1 MKKNKRHLYKRLP
14 KYALGTMKPM
24 DSGYQRGMIGSSA
37 KFDTEQ
43 NMSLEPETQAIR
55 KSALPNAL
63 GYIQQQTPY
72 ITEMLKS
79 STNASANTVAN
90 TANAITNTSNT
101 MANFSTGIQSF
112 TPTVLSPGAS
122 VQMTNGWTGGFNYH
136 LGRDAVNALT
146 SSANAGAGATLGSVG
161 SNVTPTIG
169 KNFAQNLFEH
179 GAGKIGEQAVKESAK
194 RAGTSTLGTAMGVV
208 GTALGG
214 YTMANQIAGF
224 GDHRSASDMFAN
236 VGRQHI
242 TTDMG
247 NSYTNYN
254 GVNAGQE
261 LAYEKANARSKQLG
275 FGMNAIGTGASLGG
289 TIGSIV
295 PGLGNALG
303 AGIGAIG
310 GLILGG
316 LGSLFGWGDNSEEIE
331 RLTRLTNDNIAMY
344 NRQQESVAKSK
355 DVAAEFSDRQNIP
368 AAADGKSAYS
378 SMGSLKK
385 YSVGKSYSIGPH
397 GWSKEINSLGTG
409 QEVIWD
415 TDSRNPEGEIVP
427 GNPKEG
433 DVKPMSVDEY
443 DPSVVISL
451 QNPYHPIA
459 KIIVKEQKKLNKI
472 QANASGSKEQQELQ
486 IREAEKMKQINNEKM
501 KAISMYNPANLKR
514 NKYSNGKPYT
524 DIEDYLFK
532 PTELETNNSSSFGLN
547 GVLKGLAM
555 ATPHM
560 WGFLQNAANYR
571 KDKYGDIRSYNP
583 YVGDT
588 LSERAINDL
597 HRIRFNAQP
606 YYNEARKQLNY
617 ANFNTSRNAGLGAGG
632 IEMAKNANF
641 LGYLDKMKDI
651 NSLANEFN
659 AKHATT
665 AAQLAAQVGQ
675 TNQARQI
682 AGNTSWYQWLR
693 EAAAAKH
700 ANLRTDQLNMY
711 KTFGQG
717 VEDFAKSVYA
727 DRAAKMNERM
737 MGMYGQQLTNDK
749 IKLLHDLN
757 MWNPTQT
764 IPSLPKKSET
774 ELDENTLRY
783 LREELAKQ
791 QLLKYGAS

>member
-14 KYALGTMKPM
+14 KYALGTMKPF
-24 DSGYQRGMIGSSA
+24 DLGYQPGRGIGNT
-37 KFDTEQ
+37 KFNTEQ

-63 GYIQQQTPY
+63 GYITQQTPY
-72 ITEMLKS
+72 ITEGLKAPQQTTTTTAS
-79 STNASANTVAN
+79 TSLGTIGGTPASTLPVKSLNLSTTPLPKTPTWQPPEFITSGITHTIDSTGSTITNA
-90 TANAITNTSNT
+90 
-101 MANFSTGIQSF
+101 
-112 TPTVLSPGAS
+112 AS
-122 VQMTNGWTGGFNYH
+122 GGFSYN
-136 LGRDAVNALT
+136 LSQDAVKALSEYAGEET
-146 SSANAGAGATLGSVG
+146 VKQGAKSAT
-161 SNVTPTIG
+161 
-169 KNFAQNLFEH
+169 
-179 GAGKIGEQAVKESAK
+179 
-194 RAGTSTLGTAMGVV
+194 TSTLGAAMGAV
-208 GTALGG
+208 GTALGA
-214 YTMANQIAGF
+214 YTMANQIADF
-224 GDHRSASDMFAN
+224 GSHRNSSDMMAN
-236 VGRQHI
+236 VGRQHV
-242 TTDMG
+242 TTDYG
-247 NSYTNYN
+247 NQYTAYN
-254 GVNAGQE
+254 GVNKNQE
-261 LAYEKANARSKQLG
+261 IVYERANTRSKQLG

-289 TIGSIV
+289 MLGSLGALGSIGG
-295 PGLGNALG
+295 PLGTALG
-303 AGIGAIG
+303 AGV
-310 GLILGG
+310 GLLVGG
-316 LGSLFGWGDNSEEIE
+316 LGSLFGWGDNEDAVREQIS
-331 RLTRLTNDNIAMY
+331 LANDNLAMY
-344 NRQQESVAKSK
+344 NRQQEAVAKSK
-355 DVAAEFSDRQNIP
+355 DVAAEFNDRQSIP
-368 AAADGKSAYS
+368 AAADGKSAYGP
-378 SMGSLKK
+378 MGSLKK
-385 YSVGKSYSIGPH
+385 YNVGKSYSIGPH

-443 DPSVVISL
+443 DPSVVVSL

-524 DIEDYLFK
+524 DIEDYLLK

-547 GVLKGLAM
+547 GILKGLAM

-571 KDKYGDIRSYNP
+571 RDKYADIRSYNP
-583 YVGDT
+583 YVEDP

-597 HRIRFNAQP
+597 HRIRFDARP

-617 ANFNTSRNAGLGAGG
+617 ANFNTGRNVGLGAGG
-632 IEMAKNANF
+632 MEIAKNANF

-651 NSLANEFN
+651 NALANEFN
-659 AKHATT
+659 AKHATA
-665 AAQLAAQVGQ
+665 AAQLEAQVGQ
-675 TNQARQI
+675 ANQARQI

-693 EAAAAKH
+693 EAMAAKH

-727 DRAAKMNERM
+727 DRAARMNERM

-757 MWNPTQT
+757 LWNPTQI
-764 IPSLPKKSET
+764 IPANVPVIEEPSQ
-774 ELDENTLRY
+774 LDEDTLHY
-783 LREELAKQ
+783 LRGMRARQ
-791 QLLKYGAS
+791 QLNNIYGVA

>member
-1 MKKNKRHLYKRLP
+1 MKKKVIKRKYRELP
-14 KYALGTMKPM
+14 KYVLGTMKPI
-24 DSGYQRGMIGSSA
+24 DLGYQPGRGIGSA
-37 KFDTEQ
+37 QMTTQ
-43 NMSLEPETQAIR
+43 PGVSLDPETQAVKANTWPTAANSLMQQLPFI
-55 KSALPNAL
+55 KNNLDGFGSASSAATTATSGSFNFGKAAAEIANYASGGVSTVAASAAPAGTTTIHTLSGDLSVAPEMASETTASGTSAGSNAL
-63 GYIQQQTPY
+63 
-72 ITEMLKS
+72 
-79 STNASANTVAN
+79 
-90 TANAITNTSNT
+90 
-101 MANFSTGIQSF
+101 
-112 TPTVLSPGAS
+112 
-122 VQMTNGWTGGFNYH
+122 
-136 LGRDAVNALT
+136 
-146 SSANAGAGATLGSVG
+146 
-161 SNVTPTIG
+161 
-169 KNFAQNLFEH
+169 
-179 GAGKIGEQAVKESAK
+179 KIGGK
-194 RAGTSTLGTAMGVV
+194 
-208 GTALGG
+208 ALGAIG
-214 YTMANQIAGF
+214 AAYGLANMGMQIGDF
-224 GDHRSASDMFAN
+224 GSHRTAADMQTN
-236 VGRQHI
+236 MGRQFY
-242 TTDMG
+242 TTDKGNTYDAYMG
-247 NSYTNYN
+247 PNIN
-254 GVNAGQE
+254 QE
-261 LAYEKANARSKQLG
+261 LAYENANARSKQTNWALSS
-275 FGMNAIGTGASLGG
+275 IGTGASIGSLFSPIGTAIGALGG
-289 TIGSIV
+289 
-295 PGLGNALG
+295 
-303 AGIGAIG
+303 AI
-310 GLILGG
+310 IGG
-316 LGSLFGWGDNSEEIE
+316 LGSLFGWGDNEEE
-331 RLTRLTNDNIAMY
+331 VKKEARMLADNVSAY
-344 NRQQESVAKSK
+344 NRQQRAVAESK
-355 DVAAEFSDRQNIP
+355 DTSAEFNDRQSIP
-368 AAADGKSAYS
+368 AAADGKNAYGP
-378 SMGSLKK
+378 MGSLKK

-433 DVKPMSVDEY
+433 DVKPMSVDKY

-532 PTELETNNSSSFGLN
+532 PTGLETNNSSSFGLN

-571 KDKYGDIRSYNP
+571 RDKYADIRSYNP
-583 YVGDT
+583 YVGDP

-597 HRIRFNAQP
+597 HRIRFDARP

-617 ANFNTSRNAGLGAGG
+617 TNFNTGRNVGLGAGG
-632 IEMAKNANF
+632 IEIAKNANF

-651 NSLANEFN
+651 NALANEFN
-659 AKHATT
+659 AKHATA
-665 AAQLAAQVGQ
+665 AAQLEAQVGQ

-693 EAAAAKH
+693 EAMAAKH

-727 DRAAKMNERM
+727 DRAARMNERM

-757 MWNPTQT
+757 LWNPTQT
-764 IPSLPKKSET
+764 IPSLPKESET
-774 ELDENTLRY
+774 ELDEDTLHY
-783 LREELAKQ
+783 LRGMRARQ
-791 QLLKYGAS
+791 QLNNIYGTA